1 MTMVPWLVA
10 HDGVS
15 INVAADHFGITPE
28 QCEKDLWLLVVC
40 GLPGHMPDQL
50 VDIQFWDDG
59 RIHVVDPQ
67 TLDRPLRLSGD
78 ELMALVVALRLLI
91 QVPGPHDR
99 ATLVALIE
107 RLEGSLDAGMASA
120 SMIIDSG
127 VSDATTQMIEAA
139 MRENRKLSIVY
150 AAGTDDLVTDRIVLP
165 HHVVTSGGHTY
176 LEGFCER
183 AQAIRTFRVDRI
195 VTLLLG
201 EPMPAPVSTQSL
213 DVYESRA
220 VVTLAPNARWALDT
234 YAFTNVQEGADGAV
248 EAELAFRDPDWLV
261 QVALSLRGSL
271 VVRTPHEA
279 RKWVAD
285 AAAAAYTSY
294 S

>member
-1 MTMVPWLVA
+1 MTMVPWLIN

-15 INVAADHFGITPE
+15 IDVAADHFGISAE

-78 ELMALVVALRLLI
+78 EVMALLVALRLLI
-91 QVPGPHDR
+91 QVPGSHDR
-99 ATLVALIE
+99 KTLVALIE
-107 RLEGSLDAGMASA
+107 RLEGSLETNTAST
-120 SMIIDSG
+120 MVIDSG
-127 VSDATTQMIEAA
+127 VSDATTHMIEAA
-139 MRENRKLSIVY
+139 LRENRKLSIIY
-150 AAGTDDLVTDRIVLP
+150 AAGTDDLITDRIVLP
-165 HHVVTSGGHTY
+165 HSVVTSGGHTY

-195 VTLLLG
+195 ITALLG
-201 EPMPAPVSTQSL
+201 EPMPTSMGMQPPISQET
-213 DVYESRA
+213 RA
-220 VVTLAPNARWALDT
+220 VVTLAGSARWALDT
-234 YAFTNVQEGADGAV
+234 YPFANIQDGPDGTI
-248 EAELAFRDPDWLV
+248 EAELAFRDPHWLV
-261 QVALSLRGSL
+261 QVVLSMGGSL
-271 VVRTPHEA
+271 TVQSPREA

>member
-15 INVAADHFGITPE
+15 IRVAAEHFGITPE

-59 RIHVVDPQ
+59 CIHVVDPQ

-78 ELMALVVALRLLI
+78 EVMALIVALRLLI
-91 QVPGPHDR
+91 QVPGSHDR

-120 SMIIDSG
+120 AMFIDSG

-139 MRENRKLSIVY
+139 LRENRKLSIIY
-150 AAGTDDLVTDRIVLP
+150 AAGTDDQVTDRIVLP
-165 HHVVTSGGHTY
+165 HSVVTSGGHTY

-195 VTLLLG
+195 ITALLG
-201 EPMPAPVSTQSL
+201 EPVASPITVDTLPIQET
-213 DVYESRA
+213 RA
-220 VVTLAPNARWALDT
+220 VVTLAGGARWALDT
-234 YAFTNVQEGADGAV
+234 YPFTNVQEGVDGTI

-261 QVALSLRGSL
+261 QVVLSMRGSL
-271 VVRTPHEA
+271 AVQSPHEA

-285 AAAAAYTSY
+285 AAAAAYTPY

>member
-1 MTMVPWLVA
+1 MVPWLIN

-15 INVAADHFGITPE
+15 IGVAADHFGISAE

-78 ELMALVVALRLLI
+78 EVMALIVALRLLI
-91 QVPGPHDR
+91 QVPGSHDR
-99 ATLVALIE
+99 ATLVTLIE
-107 RLEGSLDAGMASA
+107 RLEGSLETNMAST
-120 SMIIDSG
+120 MVIDSG
-127 VSDATTQMIEAA
+127 VSDATTQIIEAA
-139 MRENRKLSIVY
+139 LRENRKLSIIY

-165 HHVVTSGGHTY
+165 HSVVTSGGHTY

-183 AQAIRTFRVDRI
+183 AQAVRTFRVDRI
-195 VTLLLG
+195 ITALLG
-201 EPMPAPVSTQSL
+201 EPMPTLTGMKTPMPQET
-213 DVYESRA
+213 RA
-220 VVTLAPNARWALDT
+220 RVTLASSARWALDT
-234 YAFTNVQEGADGAV
+234 YPFTNIEYVADGTIQ
-248 EAELAFRDPDWLV
+248 AELTFRDPQWLV
-261 QVALSLRGSL
+261 QVVLSMRGSL
-271 VVRTPHEA
+271 TVQSPREA

-285 AAAAAYTSY
+285 AAVTAYKSY